1 MKDVV
6 VECKQSDAS
15 HFFEA
20 GNFYNAKLFKN
31 GCMSVTDKYGVAHR
45 TDSKKNIPC
54 WVHISGREIL
64 GFVTFEVQEDE
75 ASTF

>member
-1 MKDVV
+1 MRDVV
-6 VECKQSDAS
+6 VECKSSDAT
-15 HFFEA
+15 HFFES
-20 GNFYNAKLFKN
+20 GNYYNAKLFKN
-31 GCMSVTDKYGVAHR
+31 GCLSVTDKYGVPHR
-45 TDSKKNIPC
+45 TDSRKNIPC

>member
-1 MKDVV
+1 MNDVV
-6 VECKQSDAS
+6 VECKQSDAN

-20 GNFYNAKLFKN
+20 GEYYKAKLFNN
-31 GCMSVTDKYGVAHR
+31 GCLSVTDKYGVSHR

-64 GFVTFEVQEDE
+64 GFVIFEVQQDE